1 MSRPSLADKDF
12 LTVIETAE
20 YFGLSRRKLIRLAE
34 EKNPPFM
41 AMYGTRKLIIKDEFI
56 KYLKKPGVK
65 EGLVWQAKDKEETR
79 SIEFYTQENPSEP
92 MESISTS
99 TW

>member
-1 MSRPSLADKDF
+1 MSKPSLEDKDF

-20 YFGLSRRKLIRLAE
+20 YFGLSRRKLFRLSE
-34 EKNPPFM
+34 EKNLPFM

-65 EGLVWQAKDKEETR
+65 EGLANGKPRTKKRLEA
-79 SIEFYTQENPSEP
+79 
-92 MESISTS
+92 
-99 TW
+99 